1 MRKKYMAGN
10 WKMNLLPSTAQ
21 DLVESLAVVA
31 PKHTQVIYFPQ
42 APFLGCLQQWNL
54 GKAQFGAQ
62 NISSQSSGAFTG
74 ETSAELVR
82 ALGGQFTLLGH
93 SERRTLF
100 GETSAQLQDKIV
112 AAWKH
117 QLLPI
122 LCIGETL
129 EEREDERHFEVI
141 KNQLMESLHG
151 LLPISADLIL
161 AYEPVWAIGTGKT
174 ASVEQAV
181 EVHRFIRSVL
191 NEMQVGLGETTSIL
205 YGGSVNAGNAKE
217 LFSQSDIDGGLVGGA
232 SLKIEDFR
240 TIIQL
245 QDECLHA

>member
-1 MRKKYMAGN
+1 MAGN

-21 DLVESLAVVA
+21 DLVESLAVEA

-42 APFLGCLQQWNL
+42 APFLGCLQKWNL

-74 ETSAELVR
+74 ETSAELVH

-100 GETSAQLQDKIV
+100 GETSAQLQDKII

-205 YGGSVNAGNAKE
+205 YGGSVNAGNAKD
-217 LFSQSDIDGGLVGGA
+217 LFTETDIDGGLVGGA

-245 QDECLHA
+245 QDLCLHA

>member
-1 MRKKYMAGN
+1 MAGN
-10 WKMNLLPSTAQ
+10 WKMNLFPSTAQ
-21 DLVESLAVVA
+21 DLVESLAVEA

-74 ETSAELVR
+74 ETSAELVH

-151 LLPISADLIL
+151 LLPISADFIL

>member
-1 MRKKYMAGN
+1 MAGN

>member
-10 WKMNLLPSTAQ
+10 WKMNLFPSTAQ
-21 DLVESLAVVA
+21 DLVESLAVEA

-74 ETSAELVR
+74 ETSAELVH

>member
-141 KNQLMESLHG
+141 KNQLIESLHG

>member
-1 MRKKYMAGN
+1 MRKKYIAGN

-21 DLVESLAVVA
+21 ELVESLAVEA

-42 APFLGCLQQWNL
+42 SPFLGCIQQWKL
-54 GKAQFGAQ
+54 GNAMFGAQ

-74 ETSAELVR
+74 ETSAELVH

-100 GETSAQLQDKIV
+100 GETSAQLQGKIV

-117 QLLPI
+117 QLVPI

-129 EEREDERHFEVI
+129 EERENERHFEVI
-141 KNQLMESLHG
+141 KNQLLESLQG
-151 LLPISADLIL
+151 LLPISTDVIL

-191 NEMQVGLGETTSIL
+191 NEMQVGLGDSTSIL
-205 YGGSVNAGNAKE
+205 YGGSVNAGNAKD
-217 LFSQSDIDGGLVGGA
+217 LFTQSDIDGGLVGGA
-232 SLKIEDFR
+232 SLKMEDFR

>member
-10 WKMNLLPSTAQ
+10 WKMNLLPNSAHT
-21 DLVESLAVVA
+21 LVEALSNEK
-31 PKHTQVIYFPQ
+31 PQNTQVLYFPS
-42 APFLGCLQQWNL
+42 APLLGCMAQWNL
-54 GKAQFGAQ
+54 GKAQFGSQ
-62 NISSQSSGAFTG
+62 NIYSQSSGAFTG
-74 ETSAELVR
+74 EISAELVH

-117 QLLPI
+117 QLTPI

-129 EEREDERHFEVI
+129 EERESARHFEVI
-141 KNQLMESLHG
+141 QHQLLDSLKK
-151 LLPISADLIL
+151 LLPITSPLIL

-174 ASVEQAV
+174 ASVDQAV
-181 EVHRFIRSVL
+181 EVHQFIRSVL
-191 NEMQVGLGETTSIL
+191 NELQLGLGDSTSIL
-205 YGGSVNAGNAKE
+205 YGGSVNAGNAGE

-232 SLKIEDFR
+232 SLKSEDFR
-240 TIIQL
+240 SIIHI
-245 QDECLHA
+245 QDQCLHG

>member
-1 MRKKYMAGN
+1 MAGN

-21 DLVESLAVVA
+21 DLVESLAVEA

-74 ETSAELVR
+74 ETSAELVH

-151 LLPISADLIL
+151 LLPISADFIL

-205 YGGSVNAGNAKE
+205 YGGSVNAGNAKD
-217 LFSQSDIDGGLVGGA
+217 LFTEADIDGGLVGGA

-240 TIIQL
+240 TIIQF
-245 QDECLHA
+245 QDQCLHA

>member
-1 MRKKYMAGN
+1 MAGN

-141 KNQLMESLHG
+141 KNQLIESLHG

>member
-1 MRKKYMAGN
+1 MAGN
-10 WKMNLLPSTAQ
+10 WKMNLFPSTAQ
-21 DLVESLAVVA
+21 DLVESLAVEA

-74 ETSAELVR
+74 ETSAELVH

>member
-21 DLVESLAVVA
+21 DLVESLAVED
-31 PKHTQVIYFPQ
+31 PKNTQVIYFPQ

-62 NISSQSSGAFTG
+62 NISSQSFGAFTG
-74 ETSAELVR
+74 ETSAELVH

-205 YGGSVNAGNAKE
+205 YGGSVNAGNAKD
-217 LFSQSDIDGGLVGGA
+217 LFTEADIDGGLVGGA

>member
-1 MRKKYMAGN
+1 MAGN

-21 DLVESLAVVA
+21 DLVESLAVED
-31 PKHTQVIYFPQ
+31 PKNTQVIYFPQ

-62 NISSQSSGAFTG
+62 NISSQSFGAFTG
-74 ETSAELVR
+74 ETSAELVH

-205 YGGSVNAGNAKE
+205 YGGSVNAGNAKD
-217 LFSQSDIDGGLVGGA
+217 LFTEADIDGGLVGGA

>member
-10 WKMNLLPSTAQ
+10 WKMNLLPSTAK
-21 DLVESLAVVA
+21 DLVESLSVED
-31 PKHTQVIYFPQ
+31 PKNTQVIYFPQ

-74 ETSAELVR
+74 ETSAELVH

-100 GETSAQLQDKIV
+100 GETSAQLKDKIV

-205 YGGSVNAGNAKE
+205 YGGSVNAGNAKD
-217 LFSQSDIDGGLVGGA
+217 LFTETDIDGGLVGGA

-245 QDECLHA
+245 QDQCLHA

>member
-1 MRKKYMAGN
+1 M
-10 WKMNLLPSTAQ
+10 
-21 DLVESLAVVA
+21 
-31 PKHTQVIYFPQ
+31 
-42 APFLGCLQQWNL
+42 
-54 GKAQFGAQ
+54 
-62 NISSQSSGAFTG
+62 
-74 ETSAELVR
+74 
-82 ALGGQFTLLGH
+82 LGH

-100 GETSAQLQDKIV
+100 GETSAQLKDKIV

-181 EVHRFIRSVL
+181 EIHRFIRSVL

-205 YGGSVNAGNAKE
+205 YGGSVNAGNAKD
-217 LFSQSDIDGGLVGGA
+217 LFTETDIDGGLVGGA

>member
-21 DLVESLAVVA
+21 DLVESLAVED
-31 PKHTQVIYFPQ
+31 PKNTQVIYFPQ

-74 ETSAELVR
+74 ETSAELVH

-205 YGGSVNAGNAKE
+205 YGGSVNAGNAKD
-217 LFSQSDIDGGLVGGA
+217 LFTEADIDGGLVGGA

>member
-21 DLVESLAVVA
+21 DLVESLAVEA

-74 ETSAELVR
+74 ETSAELVH

-151 LLPISADLIL
+151 LLPISADFIL

-205 YGGSVNAGNAKE
+205 YGGSVNAGNAKD
-217 LFSQSDIDGGLVGGA
+217 LFTEADIDGGLVGGA

-240 TIIQL
+240 TIIQF
-245 QDECLHA
+245 QDQCLHA